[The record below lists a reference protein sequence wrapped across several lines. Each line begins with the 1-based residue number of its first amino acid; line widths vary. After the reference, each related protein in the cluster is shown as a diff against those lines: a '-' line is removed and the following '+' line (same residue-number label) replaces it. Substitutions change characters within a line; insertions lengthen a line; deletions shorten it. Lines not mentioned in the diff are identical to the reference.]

1 MSQLALLLMR
11 TLIPGQRLNR
21 VLSCFFLIGLFVA
34 VVSISPAHAD
44 KDHPDKNIPNR
55 LIVGWLEKVKIQK
68 QDVVLHTRLDTGRS
82 FSSIYSDSMKKIE
95 KNGEEYIQ
103 FELNDR
109 YGKHSTIEA
118 PLVRTMSLRNHEG
131 VSREAYV
138 IQLGLCIGNY
148 YMEDEVSFSSHPHLD
163 QELILG
169 RQSFEGQ
176 FIIDPSLSFTREP
189 ECD

>member
-1 MSQLALLLMR
+1 MSRIIFLLSNLSYSRKLLPCLWAVFFLAAAS
-11 TLIPGQRLNR
+11 IPPAQADETNHNR
-21 VLSCFFLIGLFVA
+21 V
-34 VVSISPAHAD
+34 
-44 KDHPDKNIPNR
+44 
-55 LIVGWLEKVKIQK
+55 IVGWLEKVKIQK

-82 FSSIYSDSMKKIE
+82 FSSIYSDSIEKIE
-95 KNGEEYIQ
+95 KNGEEFIR

-109 YGKHSTIEA
+109 YGKQSSIEA
-118 PLVRTMSLRNHEG
+118 PLVRTMSLRNQEG

-138 IQLGLCIGNY
+138 IQLGLCIGRY

>member
-1 MSQLALLLMR
+1 MSRIISLLSILSGSQKKLSSIFLAGLFAAASLSPAQADE
-11 TLIPGQRLNR
+11 TNQNR
-21 VLSCFFLIGLFVA
+21 V
-34 VVSISPAHAD
+34 
-44 KDHPDKNIPNR
+44 
-55 LIVGWLEKVKIQK
+55 IVGWLEKVKIQK

-82 FSSIYSDSMKKIE
+82 FSSIYSNSIEKIE
-95 KNGEEYIQ
+95 KNGEEFIR

-109 YGKHSTIEA
+109 YGKQSSIEA
-118 PLVRTMSLRNHEG
+118 PLVRTMSLRNQEG

-138 IQLGLCIGNY
+138 IQLGLCIGSY